1 MQYDLVA
8 GDNTLLEIPC
18 VDPSGNAIDLTGAT
32 VQLIW
37 DDANGNDVT
46 VNATVTNAA
55 GGIVQY
61 RFASGQIFA
70 PSMQIEV
77 KITDGAGNVIRSTQ
91 TIDLTVREAVEG

>member
-8 GDNTLLEIPC
+8 GDNTLLEIRC
-18 VDPSGNAIDLTGAT
+18 VDSSGNVIDLTGAT

-37 DDANGNDVT
+37 DDVNGNDV
-46 VNATVTNAA
+46 VADATVTDAA
-55 GGIVQY
+55 AGIVQY
-61 RFASGQIFA
+61 RFTNGQIYA

-77 KITDGAGNVIRSTQ
+77 KITDGVGNVLRSTQ